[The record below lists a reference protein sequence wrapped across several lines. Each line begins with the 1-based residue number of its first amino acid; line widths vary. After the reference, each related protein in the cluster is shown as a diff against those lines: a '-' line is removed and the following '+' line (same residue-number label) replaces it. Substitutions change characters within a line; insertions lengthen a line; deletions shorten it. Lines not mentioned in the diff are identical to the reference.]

1 MEPDLHG
8 MRAFVAAAEEL
19 HFGRAAERL
28 FLTQQALSKRVRR
41 LEEALGA
48 SLFARTTRRVEL
60 TAAGR
65 RFLPLARDVVDA
77 YDRAVSAFSVEPLRV
92 DVHAERFTPMKLLRA
107 AVERAGVRVES
118 SMRQGLG
125 IALPAVLNG
134 ELDAAFGRAADMGP
148 WPAELLRR
156 PVQVVSVDAFVVKGH
171 PLAGR
176 SSVGVEE
183 LRDFGVVMPDP
194 GGSTEWRGWLERFR
208 DELGVPVRFA
218 APALGVRDYS
228 RLMREEKR
236 AVVLGESG
244 TDLPHDPDMRQI
256 RIVDPTPLH
265 VWSIVWRRDDR
276 DPRLARLLEALP
288 EARTPGRG
296 WLPEIDRAL
305 LRG

>member
-1 MEPDLHG
+1 

-28 FLTQQALSKRVRR
+28 FVTQQALSKRVRR
-41 LEEALGA
+41 LEEALGV

-92 DVHAERFTPMKLLRA
+92 DVYAERFTPLKVLRA
-107 AVERAGVRVES
+107 AVEGAGVQVET

-125 IALPAVLNG
+125 NALPAVRNG
-134 ELDAAFGRAADMGP
+134 ELDAAFGRARDVGA
-148 WPAELLRR
+148 WPEELARR
-156 PVQVVSVDAFVVKGH
+156 PVHVVSVDAFVVNGH

-176 SSVGVEE
+176 ASVSVEE
-183 LRDFGVVMPDP
+183 LRGFGVAMPDT
-194 GGSTEWRGWLERFR
+194 GGSPEWRAWLERFR
-208 DELGVPVRFA
+208 DELGVPVRFT
-218 APALGVRDYS
+218 APALGVRDYG

-236 AVVLGESG
+236 AVVLSESG
-244 TDLPHDPDMRQI
+244 TDLPNDPEMRQI
-256 RIVDPTPLH
+256 RIVEPTPLH

-276 DPRLARLLEALP
+276 DPRLQRLLRALP
-288 EARTPGRG
+288 RAERPGSARV
-296 WLPEIDRAL
+296 WLPAEDRADL
-305 LRG
+305 EGL